1 MIMFLSIGFV
11 ISLTIPNN
19 NSTGPGH
26 DTAGKDDVELANA
39 DDQLANKAD
48 ENVHESIRSA

>member
-1 MIMFLSIGFV
+1 MFLSIGFV
-11 ISLTIPNN
+11 IALTIPNN
-19 NSTGPGH
+19 NATGPGN

-39 DDQLANKAD
+39 DDQLAKKAD